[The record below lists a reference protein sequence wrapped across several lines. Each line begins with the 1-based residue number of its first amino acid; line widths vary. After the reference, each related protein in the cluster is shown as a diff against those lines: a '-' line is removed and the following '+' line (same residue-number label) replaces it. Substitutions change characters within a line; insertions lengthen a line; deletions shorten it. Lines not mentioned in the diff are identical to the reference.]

1 MNVQVIN
8 CPNCGEK
15 LVYTKNDALFSD
27 NKFRCDKCNKTYIEK
42 FNMLYYRDLYYIES
56 VRSFFNV
63 YC

>member
-42 FNMLYYRDLYYIES
+42 FNML
-56 VRSFFNV
+56 FFIDFIDGNRLITS
-63 YC
+63 YKPL